1 MPHPVLKRRVSD
13 ALDPPSSVHA
23 DDRRLTEERLRRS
36 NLVLE
41 GINRIFHMA
50 LAQRSEEEVR
60 KLFLAVAEDVSGAAF
75 SFMGEVD
82 PAGQRLG
89 DLTISDRGW
98 AAFAIEDPAFPL
110 GKAPTGLRIAGIYGR
125 VITDEKSVIA
135 NDPDTHPDRIGV
147 PRGHPP
153 LTAFL
158 GVPLKH
164 GGETIGLVGLANRP
178 QGFRRVDAEAVE
190 RLAPA
195 IVHALI
201 GRRAS
206 DARAAEQ
213 EAKAERRE
221 GTQQAEA
228 RFRLFAEHS
237 SHLLWMVDAAD
248 GAITYRS
255 PAFERIWGEPVAGG
269 PPSMDVWFD
278 RIHPDDRTRVRAW
291 YDAAVAGE
299 SRLVEYRIIRRDG
312 VTRWL
317 RDTAFPIRDEAGRIF
332 SVGGMAEDLT
342 RDDVTQVYLVG
353 AHDAEGRRLSR
364 MLRELGFRVRTFS
377 DPDQFLDVSVVL
389 APGCVVVDLRRARRS
404 ALRIPRELRARSVAL
419 PVVAIGPRDAG
430 IPHVVEAM
438 KTGALDYLIDP
449 PTSEKLRVAIIEAMA
464 APQEAEGSETADDLA
479 AAARVARLTPREHD
493 VLVGLVA
500 GGTNKSIALDL
511 GISPRTVELHRA
523 QAMSRLNVTSLTE
536 LLQVALR
543 AGVQAPDPAIRRPRN
558 PT

>member
-1 MPHPVLKRRVSD
+1 MLKRRVSD
-13 ALDPPSSVHA
+13 VPPPSPSASIEA

-41 GINRIFHMA
+41 GINRIFHVA
-50 LAQRSEEEVR
+50 LSQPSEEEWR
-60 KLFLAVAEDVSGAAF
+60 KLCLAVAEDVSGAAF

-82 PAGQRLG
+82 HAAQRLG

-110 GKAPTGLRIAGIYGR
+110 GRTPTGLRLAGLNGR
-125 VITDEKSVIA
+125 VIADETSVIA
-135 NDPDTHPDRIGV
+135 NDPDNHPDRIGV

-164 GGETIGLVGLANRP
+164 RGVTIGLIGLANR
-178 QGFRRVDAEAVE
+178 QHGFRRVDAEAVE

-195 IVHALI
+195 IVHALTA
-201 GRRAS
+201 RRAI
-206 DARAAEQ
+206 DARLADR
-213 EAKAERRE
+213 EARAERIERSHE
-221 GTQQAEA
+221 ADA

-237 SHLLWMVDAAD
+237 SHLLWIVDPAD
-248 GAITYRS
+248 GTIGYRS
-255 PAFERIWGEPVAGG
+255 PAFERIWGEPAADG
-269 PPSMDVWFD
+269 PPTMDVWLD
-278 RIHPDDRTRVRAW
+278 GIHPDDRNRVRAW
-291 YDAAVAGE
+291 YDAAVGGE
-299 SRLVEYRIIRRDG
+299 SRPVEYRIVRRDG

-317 RDTAFPIRDEAGRIF
+317 RDTAFPIRDEGGRI
-332 SVGGMAEDLT
+332 VWIGGMAEDLT
-342 RDDVTQVYLVG
+342 RDDVTQVYLV
-353 AHDAEGRRLSR
+353 AAQDAEGRRLSR
-364 MLRELGFRVRTFS
+364 MLRELGFRVRAFS
-377 DPDQFLDVSVVL
+377 DPDQFLDVSGVL
-389 APGCVVVDLRRARRS
+389 APGCVVVDLRRARRA

-430 IPHVVEAM
+430 IPHVVETM

-449 PTSEKLRVAIIEAMA
+449 PTSENLRVAIVEAMA
-464 APQEAEGSETADDLA
+464 APQDAEGSEAADDLA
-479 AAARVARLTPREHD
+479 AAARVARLTPREHE

-543 AGVQAPDPAIRRPRN
+543 AGIQAPDPAARRSRN